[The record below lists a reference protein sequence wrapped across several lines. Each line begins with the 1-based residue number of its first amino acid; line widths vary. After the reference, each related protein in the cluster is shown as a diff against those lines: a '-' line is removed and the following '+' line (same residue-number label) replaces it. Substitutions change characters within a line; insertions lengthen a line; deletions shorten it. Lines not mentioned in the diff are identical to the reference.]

1 MPIIYLS
8 PSSQE
13 GNAYV
18 NGGSEEYYMNLI
30 ADAMEP
36 YLQSSGIRYVRNDR
50 NLTAQQFINQSNRGN
65 YDLHVAIHSNAAPE
79 GMYGSKQGVD
89 VYYARGSAKGRR
101 AADIFARN
109 LRDIYPQPSLV
120 RTVQTA
126 TIGEAV
132 KTRAPA
138 VFMEIGYHDNT
149 ADANWIKNNI
159 QNIAKNLV
167 LSITQYFGLPFIDAT
182 PARSGVVRLT
192 SGNLNLRSKP
202 DLGASVIVRIPN
214 GARVTVLGE
223 WKGWYVVRYGGQ
235 TGYSDGR
242 YIKLS

>member
-13 GNAYV
+13 GNMYTG
-18 NGGSEEYYMNLI
+18 GGSEEYYMNLI

-36 YLQSSGIRYVRNDR
+36 YLQSNGIRYVRNDR
-50 NLTAQQFINQSNRGN
+50 SQTAQQFINQSNRGN
-65 YDLHVAIHSNAAPE
+65 YDLHLAIHSNAAPE
-79 GMYGSKQGVD
+79 GMYGTKQGVD

-101 AADIFARN
+101 AAEIFARN
-109 LRDIYPQPSLV
+109 MRDIYPGPSLV
-120 RTVQTA
+120 RSLQTT

-149 ADANWIKNNI
+149 ADANWIRNNI
-159 QNIAKNLV
+159 QNIARNLV
-167 LSITQYFGLPFIDAT
+167 LSLTQYFGLPFIEAT
-182 PARSGVVRLT
+182 PARAGVVRLT
-192 SGNLNLRSKP
+192 SGSLNLRAKP
-202 DLGASVIVRIPN
+202 DLTASVITRIPN

-223 WKGWYVVRYGGQ
+223 WKGWYVVRYGNNV
-235 TGYSDGR
+235 GYSDGR
-242 YIKLS
+242 YIRLV